1 MSASLTISPNYFI
14 EERDKFLIEAL
25 NLASNPFRN
34 RVLPWTVTAVV
45 ACASLMALV
54 WIVSQHR
61 ATVVET
67 ERANR
72 ELVQAREQTREIRER
87 AEALKR
93 EMPPGDLQTLMA
105 AHLLIDRK
113 GFAWSNLF
121 ADLESAVPQGVRV
134 TRISVRDVVQV
145 APDMKIAD
153 LGLTVVGRTPSD
165 VTRMIGEMNR
175 VGIFNATP
183 LTEDVQ
189 KGQGES
195 GFEWTLRVSYRPR
208 AGRPVSEP
216 AADAAAS
223 VARSTADSIVATS
236 LNARLPTAGKET
248 R

>member
-1 MSASLTISPNYFI
+1 
-14 EERDKFLIEAL
+14 LIEAL
-25 NLASNPFRN
+25 NLASDPFRN
-34 RVLPWTVTAVV
+34 RVLPWTITAVV
-45 ACASLMALV
+45 ACASLVALF
-54 WIVSQHR
+54 WIVSEHR
-61 ATVVET
+61 AAATEI

-72 ELVQAREQTREIRER
+72 ELVEAREQTREIREH

-93 EMPPGDLQTLMA
+93 EMPPNDLQTLMA

-121 ADLESAVPQGVRV
+121 ADLEAAVPQGVRV
-134 TRISVRDVVQV
+134 TRISVRDVVEV
-145 APDMKIAD
+145 APDTKIAD
-153 LGLTVVGRTPSD
+153 LALTVVGRTPSD
-165 VTRMIGEMNR
+165 VTGMIGEMNR

-208 AGRPVSEP
+208 SSRPATVVEP
-216 AADAAAS
+216 AADAAAAS
-223 VARSTADSIVATS
+223 VTPTPDNPVVAISRNTG
-236 LNARLPTAGKET
+236 LQTPGRET